1 MDRRKKRGLTAIRTR
16 LREVLRCIRKHCE
29 FRCPTLDSHDPRN
42 KEEIYR
48 LVRSL
53 DEFHNSRLH

>member
-1 MDRRKKRGLTAIRTR
+1 MDRQGKQGLSAVLSR
-16 LREVLRCIRKHCE
+16 LRKVLRCIRKYCE
-29 FRCPTLDSHDPRN
+29 CPNPTLDSHDPRN

-53 DEFHNSRLH
+53 EDFHNSRLH